1 MHNRVPRE
9 AALALKVV
17 FLSRSVEEDA
27 KNAEAGIKIGR
38 IASLALAKGRTT
50 FTLARLVSDS
60 VNGRL
65 LFLLFAV
72 LILGI
77 RTAPY
82 DIPQPNPEIDGTA
95 VGTATNAR
103 AGGNDSPID
112 VSITPVSFPS
122 VSAPPFWIV
131 IARYKLQHWGPDA
144 VDARTVS
151 HFSRHTALPLPYL
164 ARGSPIHRGFVDP
177 DLSIGGADCKSC
189 DTHNRSSVWSVTVS
203 SKSSAGSTQLRTSAS
218 APPLGSSCITAS
230 ICPPVFDL

>member
-1 MHNRVPRE
+1 MHNRVLRE

-38 IASLALAKGRTT
+38 IASFAFAKGRTT

-103 AGGNDSPID
+103 AGENDSSID
-112 VSITPVSFPS
+112 VSITPVSFSS
-122 VSAPPFWIV
+122 VSAPPFGSSLLDTGIS
-131 IARYKLQHWGPDA
+131 IRAPTPSTPGLSLTSPD
-144 VDARTVS
+144 TLLYLYP
-151 HFSRHTALPLPYL
+151 TLL
-164 ARGSPIHRGFVDP
+164 ARIR
-177 DLSIGGADCKSC
+177 
-189 DTHNRSSVWSVTVS
+189 RSRPEYWRCR
-203 SKSSAGSTQLRTSAS
+203 L
-218 APPLGSSCITAS
+218 
-230 ICPPVFDL
+230 